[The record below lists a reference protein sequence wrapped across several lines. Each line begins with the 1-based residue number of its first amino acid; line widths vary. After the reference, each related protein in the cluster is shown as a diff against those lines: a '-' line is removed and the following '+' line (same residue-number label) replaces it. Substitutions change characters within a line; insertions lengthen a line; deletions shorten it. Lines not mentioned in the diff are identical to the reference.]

1 MTDTRVRRSGRAAS
15 AASAAA
21 ALGMGAAGLSAAG
34 AGAAVAGTQSVTYYA
49 VTNYNSGKCL
59 DVPESSTGDGQGLEQ
74 YSCNG
79 GRNQQWALQAT
90 DSGYYLLVNLN
101 SGKCADVRE
110 NSLDDNAVVNQYG
123 CTRANNQQWLP
134 RAAPAGINGVQLVAR
149 HSAKCL
155 AVAGSRQSDKA
166 GIVQF
171 TCGSTAAFGQYWQFS

>member
-1 MTDTRVRRSGRAAS
+1 MTDAPLGRTGRV
-15 AASAAA
+15 
-21 ALGMGAAGLSAAG
+21 
-34 AGAAVAGTQSVTYYA
+34 AVAVATTLGASLVGLATAVAQPQAVTYYT

-59 DVPESSTGDGQGLEQ
+59 DVPESSGDDGQGLEQ
-74 YSCNG
+74 YACNG

-101 SGKCADVRE
+101 SGKCADVRQ
-110 NSLDDNAVVNQYG
+110 SSQADNAVVNQYG
-123 CTRANNQQWLP
+123 CTRDLNQQWLL

-155 AVAGSRQSDKA
+155 AVAGSSQSDKA

-171 TCGSTAAFGQYWQFS
+171 TCGTNAAYNQYWQFN